1 MDQEKIGRFIAGC
14 RKEQGLTQAQLAERL
29 NITNRAVSKWE
40 TGKSCPDV
48 SLMPELCRIFGI
60 TVNELLSGER
70 ITMEEYQKK
79 AEENLVALQDKR
91 AKAEKV
97 FKRIE
102 RLWLAITLLLLPVHL
117 AINYFYPDNETTGV
131 GALILLIGFLLFTP
145 YFLTY
150 YKVEIKLK

>member
-29 NITNRAVSKWE
+29 NITNQAVSKWE